1 MGADPSYFM
10 PSAQIHAF
18 MMFAPFL
25 AMWEKR
31 GMLIQGTFLLLTGPV
46 MAAAI
51 TPNLMEQ
58 ASIWCFF
65 SIMQVCV
72 MLILILREEAGA
84 ASRAGGQG
92 EEKKS
97 MMRQ

>member
-1 MGADPSYFM
+1 MADPSYFM

-18 MMFAPFL
+18 RMFAPFL

-65 SIMQVCV
+65 SIMQARYIYIYICNAVMQARA
-72 MLILILREEAGA
+72 MLIAF
-84 ASRAGGQG
+84 ASPT
-92 EEKKS
+92 
-97 MMRQ
+97 